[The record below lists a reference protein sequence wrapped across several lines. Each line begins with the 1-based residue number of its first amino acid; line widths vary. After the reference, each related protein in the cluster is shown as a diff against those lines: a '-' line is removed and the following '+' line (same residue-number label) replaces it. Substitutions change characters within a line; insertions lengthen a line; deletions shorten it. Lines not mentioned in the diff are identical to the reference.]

1 MNSPRQPSRGDRR
14 HALLALG
21 VALVTRGYLG
31 VSIQDLNKDLAQS
44 FGMDDTDGGFDCGR
58 GAGDASRKGGPQERR
73 CDH

>member
-44 FGMDDTDGGFDCGR
+44 GR
-58 GAGDASRKGGPQERR
+58 GYSGR
-73 CDH
+73 